1 MKYLFLISLFILAG
15 CHIDGKLVNLNEKT
29 IKQSSKKTKNLSAD
43 LPDVDFKKMSFDEF
57 NLFLKDYSN
66 NAEYPDIN
74 Q

>member
-15 CHIDGKLVNLNEKT
+15 CHIDGKLVNLNEKA

>member
-15 CHIDGKLVNLNEKT
+15 CHLDGKLVNLDEKA
-29 IKQSSKKTKNLSAD
+29 INQFSKKTKNLSAD
-43 LPDVDFKKMSFDEF
+43 LPNVEYKKMSFDEF

>member
-15 CHIDGKLVNLNEKT
+15 CHLDGKLVNLNEKA

-43 LPDVDFKKMSFDEF
+43 LPDADFKKMSFDEF
-57 NLFLKDYSN
+57 NLFLKDYSK

>member
-15 CHIDGKLVNLNEKT
+15 CHLDGKLVNLNEKA

>member
-15 CHIDGKLVNLNEKT
+15 CHLDGKLVNLNEKA

-43 LPDVDFKKMSFDEF
+43 LPDADFKKMSFDEF

>member
-1 MKYLFLISLFILAG
+1 MKYLFLISLFILTG
-15 CHIDGKLVNLNEKT
+15 CHLDGKLVNLNEKA

-43 LPDVDFKKMSFDEF
+43 LPDLDFKKMSFDEF

>member
-1 MKYLFLISLFILAG
+1 MKYLFLISLFILTS
-15 CHIDGKLVNLNEKT
+15 CHLDGKLVNLNEKA

-43 LPDVDFKKMSFDEF
+43 LPDADFKKMSFDEF

>member
-15 CHIDGKLVNLNEKT
+15 CHLDGKLVNLNEKA

-43 LPDVDFKKMSFDEF
+43 LPEVDFKKMSFDEF

-74 Q
+74 R

>member
-1 MKYLFLISLFILAG
+1 MKYLFLISLFILTS
-15 CHIDGKLVNLNEKT
+15 CHLDGKLVNLNEKP

-43 LPDVDFKKMSFDEF
+43 LPDIDFKKMSFDEF

>member
-15 CHIDGKLVNLNEKT
+15 CHLDGKLVNLNEKA

-43 LPDVDFKKMSFDEF
+43 LPNVDFKKMSFDEF